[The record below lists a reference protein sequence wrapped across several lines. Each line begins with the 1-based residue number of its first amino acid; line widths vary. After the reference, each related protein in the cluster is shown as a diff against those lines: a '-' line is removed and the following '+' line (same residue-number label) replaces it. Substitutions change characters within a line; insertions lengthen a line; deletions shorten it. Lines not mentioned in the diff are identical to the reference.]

1 MRKSSSY
8 RYWLWLSCIVL
19 FVQFGCDVADEFKN
33 VGLDPAQ
40 GGVSGQ
46 ATAGNMGQMPQSLGQ
61 GATVPVVPAGKPTA
75 FGQGQN
81 VGLNQNV
88 GQNTAQNT
96 QAGMQVGVGQQMPTI
111 TIASYNIQVFGTSKL
126 SDRVVTERLAA
137 VIRQFDVVAIQEVR
151 STDQTVMDRFLQV
164 VNSDGSQ
171 YGYLLG
177 PRLGR
182 TSSKEQYAYVYNT
195 RKIMCRKETAYT
207 VDDPSGLLHR
217 PPLVAHFQVLAPN
230 NLPPFTFTL
239 INIHTD
245 PDEIRTEL
253 NVLGDVYRNVRQFE
267 FPEDDVILL
276 GDLNCGPKD
285 FRGLGQIPGIYPLI
299 QNVFTNTR
307 QSKLYDNIVVD
318 QYSSQE
324 FTGRSA
330 VWDLREYF
338 KITVDEALKMSD
350 HYPVWAEFSAFEVN
364 PQTPAMATNPGAVS
378 R

>member
-1 MRKSSSY
+1 MRKSNSY
-8 RYWLWLSCIVL
+8 RYWLWLSCIIL
-19 FVQFGCDVADEFKN
+19 LVQVGCDVADDLKQVASEQ
-33 VGLDPAQ
+33 LQ
-40 GGVSGQ
+40 GGVGSQNTAATNGQ
-46 ATAGNMGQMPQSLGQ
+46 TPQSQGQ
-61 GATVPVVPAGKPTA
+61 GATVPVVPAGTA
-75 FGQGQN
+75 
-81 VGLNQNV
+81 
-88 GQNTAQNT
+88 TAHNN
-96 QAGMQVGVGQQMPTI
+96 QAGMQVGGAGQQMPTI
-111 TIASYNIQVFGTSKL
+111 TICSYNIQVFGTTKVN
-126 SDRVVTERLAA
+126 DRWVLERLAT
-137 VIRQFDVVAIQEVR
+137 VIRQFDVIAVQEVR
-151 STDQTVMDRFLQV
+151 ATDQTVMDRFLQV

-171 YGYLLG
+171 YSYVIG

-182 TSSKEQYAYVYNT
+182 TVSKEQYAFVYNT
-195 RKIMCRKETAYT
+195 RKIMCKKETAYT

-245 PDEIRTEL
+245 PDEIKTEL
-253 NVLGDVYRNVRQFE
+253 NVLADVYRNVRQFE

-276 GDLNCGPKD
+276 GDLNCGPKE
-285 FRGLGQIPGIYPLI
+285 FLALGQIPGVFPLI
-299 QNVFTNTR
+299 QNVATNTR

-338 KITVDEALKMSD
+338 KLTVDDALRLSD
-350 HYPVWAEFSAFEVN
+350 HFPIWAEFSAFEVN
-364 PQTPAMATNPGAVS
+364 PQTPAMATNPGGVS

>member
-1 MRKSSSY
+1 MRKNNDKH
-8 RYWLWLSCIVL
+8 WLWLCCLIWVAQ
-19 FVQFGCDVADEFKN
+19 VGCDVADELKQAATDQLAGSTQLPASEGA
-33 VGLDPAQ
+33 VGQ
-40 GGVSGQ
+40 SG
-46 ATAGNMGQMPQSLGQ
+46 AAAAPS
-61 GATVPVVPAGKPTA
+61 VPVVPASNQANQG
-75 FGQGQN
+75 GQMAAN
-81 VGLNQNV
+81 
-88 GQNTAQNT
+88 
-96 QAGMQVGVGQQMPTI
+96 GQQMPTV
-111 TIASYNIQVFGTSKL
+111 TIASYNIQVFGTTKIA
-126 SDRVVTERLAA
+126 DRWVLERLAT
-137 VIRQFDVVAIQEVR
+137 VIRQFDVIAIQEVR
-151 STDQTVMDRFLQV
+151 ATDQTVMDRFLQV

-171 YGYLLG
+171 YGYIIG

-182 TSSKEQYAYVYNT
+182 TTSKEQYAYVYNT
-195 RKIMCRKETAYT
+195 RKIVCRKETAYT

-245 PDEIRTEL
+245 PDEIKTEL
-253 NVLGDVYRNVRQFE
+253 NVLADVYRNVRQFE

-285 FRGLGQIPGIYPLI
+285 FLALGQIPGVFPLI
-299 QNVFTNTR
+299 QNVMTNTR

-330 VWDLREYF
+330 VWDLREFF
-338 KITVDEALKMSD
+338 KLTVDDALRLSD
-350 HYPVWAEFSAFEVN
+350 HFPVWAEFSAFEVN
-364 PQTPAMATNPGAVS
+364 PQSPAMATQPGAAI